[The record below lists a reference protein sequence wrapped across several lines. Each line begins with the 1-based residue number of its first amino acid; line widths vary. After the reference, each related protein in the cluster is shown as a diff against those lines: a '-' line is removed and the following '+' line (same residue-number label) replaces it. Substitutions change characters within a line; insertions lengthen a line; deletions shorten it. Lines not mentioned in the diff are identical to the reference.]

1 MLSGKENGMKTFIIV
16 TLTLLLI
23 ISCRKSSIDD
33 QRLLTGKWELRQSA
47 GGIAGTINYAAGNG
61 YLVEFYNNNQ
71 YQFTYPPS
79 VNFIPPS
86 GPYQLTRSSRSGDWL
101 LQLQYVLNSQTVTE
115 KDSVR
120 FEGSKLIFLPA
131 ASCCDIPTITYE
143 KWKK

>member
-1 MLSGKENGMKTFIIV
+1 MKTFIIV
-16 TLTLLLI
+16 MLACLLI
-23 ISCRKSSIDD
+23 ISCRKSSIDN

-47 GGIAGTINYAAGNG
+47 GGIAGNINYAAGNG

-71 YQFTYPPS
+71 YKFTFPRG
-79 VNFIPPS
+79 VNSIPLS
-86 GPYQLTRSSRSGDWL
+86 GSYQLTRSSRSGDWL
-101 LQLQYVLNSQTVTE
+101 LQLQYALNNQAIKE

-143 KWKK
+143 KWNK